1 MVPVPS
7 QPGGGRELVSFP
19 VGALAFRSECQS
31 QGGPSQP
38 GLRDPHRPLGGKR
51 NVREFKKEENVGC
64 TKLSKSKLNPRVG
77 LNNCSLWFVFF
88 IQEGSLGGRQQKG
101 RQSWGAGEA
110 PGPQLAEK
118 TSGLISCTHWNCHTC
133 AANTLFSWTE
143 SGKGEIKREA
153 PRSRENKNWNPNPG
167 WPESPPSHRWMPSV
181 PPVKANT
188 FS

>member
-1 MVPVPS
+1 MLLLSCFSRVRLCATPQMAAQQAPPS
-7 QPGGGRELVSFP
+7 LGFSRQEHWSGLPFPSPIPHNQRGGRELVSFP

-118 TSGLISCTHWNCHTC
+118 TSGLISCTH
-133 AANTLFSWTE
+133 
-143 SGKGEIKREA
+143 
-153 PRSRENKNWNPNPG
+153 
-167 WPESPPSHRWMPSV
+167 
-181 PPVKANT
+181 
-188 FS
+188 